1 MAMLTDSVI
10 QQFAVLRADYLDKL
24 ADKAL
29 DLQATLARMGAT
41 FDRDVLERLQIS
53 LRNLAGSGGTFGFPA
68 VSDAAKRGEHLLT
81 EALQQRLVWNDATQQ
96 LLATA
101 FADLESAVNEARAAD
116 EPAPALKSAAEPRRI
131 LSYAPD
137 SRLDYLST
145 PLMEFG
151 FQVHGVKRRQGLLR
165 ELHAPDLGAI
175 LADYSLACLQD
186 LASARQELGSLPPVV
201 FCAEQDDFAARLAAL
216 RNGGR
221 AFFLSPVDPGELL
234 ACLAELTM
242 PVEGAHYRVLLID
255 DDTEVG
261 GFHGL
266 LLEKAG
272 LKVRVVKRA
281 ADALPLLGEFSPE
294 VIVTD
299 LYMPDCD
306 GLELAALLRQIPQ
319 AIGIPIIFLSS
330 EQRLDFQ
337 MQAAHHS
344 GGNDF
349 LTKPVKPERLLAA
362 VMSNAQRYRATRG
375 LMARD
380 SLTGLFNHSATHDL
394 LETELLR
401 ARREKTPLSFALL
414 DLDYFKRVNDGFGHT
429 AGDRVLKSLAHLLTQ
444 RLRRSD
450 IVGRVGGE
458 EFGLILPATT
468 AQDAL
473 RVLDDLRERFA
484 RLSHHGPQGEF
495 RVELSAGVAE
505 LRAEEDAITLETRA
519 DSALYAAKRAGRNR
533 VMTA

>member
-1 MAMLTDSVI
+1 MLTDSVI
-10 QQFAVLRADYLDKL
+10 QQFAALRADYLDKL
-24 ADKAL
+24 ADKAA
-29 DLQATLARMGAT
+29 DLQATLAGMGAS
-41 FDRDVLERLQIS
+41 FDRDTLERLQIS

-101 FADLESAVNEARAAD
+101 FADLQNAVSEARQGD

-137 SRLDYLST
+137 SRLDYLAT
-145 PLMEFG
+145 PLMEYG
-151 FQVHGVKRRQGLLR
+151 FQVHATKRRQGLLR
-165 ELHAPDLGAI
+165 ELQAPDLGAI
-175 LADYSLACLQD
+175 LADYSPGCLQD
-186 LASARQELGSLPPVV
+186 LASARQELGFLPPVV

-216 RNGGR
+216 RAGGR
-221 AFFLSPVDPGELL
+221 AFFLSPVDPAELL

-281 ADALPLLGEFSPE
+281 ADALPLLSEFSPE

-319 AIGIPIIFLSS
+319 AIGIPIVFLSS

-337 MQAAHHS
+337 MQASHS

-362 VMSNAQRYRATRG
+362 AMSNAQRYRATRV

-401 ARREKTPLSFALL
+401 ARREKTPLCFALL

-450 IVGRVGGE
+450 FVGRVGGE
-458 EFGLILPATT
+458 EFGLILPNTT
-468 AQDAL
+468 AQDAV

-484 RLSHHGPQGEF
+484 RLPHHGQQGEF

-505 LRAEEDAITLETRA
+505 VLPDEDVIALETRA

-533 VMTA
+533 VMSA